1 MKKTE
6 KRSSHAVVKWIA
18 LAVTFVAL
26 WLLVGLYFAFVYL
39 VIALAVIRKLNSR
52 IPYTIALILL
62 LIAALFAALSYESAA
77 NLLVSIGF
85 YAMAMGIIL
94 QFYGFVQGCKVGEE
108 ESLK

>member
-18 LAVTFVAL
+18 LAVTFFTL

-39 VIALAVIRKLNSR
+39 VIALAVIRKVNSR
-52 IPYTIALILL
+52 IPYTIALGLL
-62 LIAALFAALSYESAA
+62 LIAALFAALSYEPAA
-77 NLLVSIGF
+77 DWLASIGF
-85 YAMAMGIIL
+85 YAVAMGIVL
-94 QFYGFVQGCKVGEE
+94 QFYGFVQDCKVGEE